1 MGHGDTVSKKLYIR
15 EHSTNIR
22 RWIPKSYN
30 TPKFYVEDPI
40 VPLEPSL
47 ARSIVVMICRNK
59 QRTLQQA
66 WNYWTKN
73 TGIAHD
79 YTSDVR
85 EILMRPIGEATL
97 RSELEIEIMYKW
109 IVQNHHKDTTG
120 ICHTVK
126 SCKKKNV
133 VVAALQHMRLEC
145 YQQGDAIIYQG
156 QSPKAEDGQ
165 FTILSGECEVV
176 QVQEDSVTLQRLN
189 YSLKKKDWNSCKN
202 ILSRANVLAT
212 IKFPAG
218 FGELSTL
225 TDAKRVATIRAK
237 TPIVEVIAT
246 PKVPL
251 IDCINAKRN
260 KDGQQDEAE
269 IGKVM
274 DFLRQSGLANR
285 ISPSDL
291 YEVGCSLKKRVLDK
305 GEVLYLKGE
314 PVDNLYLIVSGDI
327 LLDIS
332 DYRKNG
338 GFMPF
343 VDSTPNMC
351 FTVGCHS
358 ILGDEGLVGIER
370 VYEASAVILSTAAF
384 VYEVNGFAK
393 DYLGG
398 RLKASRY
405 AALAYKNLSKLTA
418 PIQLAEQ
425 INIYSHLN
433 SLRKT
438 FSKSFPT
445 RGSLEQYISDEANI
459 AYDKE
464 TQNNVHI
471 THIGNKGM
479 TVDKHHHRHQHIHD
493 DLHAQ
498 DNIDAMD
505 SESVVRSVSTM
516 EGHEI
521 RMLTHAAL
529 QHVILLYKHVKQ
541 REKAQIRVNAQDNI
555 LADYLHA
562 EEERLRNSLNGIE
575 LIQSEKLLVKTI
587 NQYQRQQEEKLK
599 QIRESMVK
607 VVDKEFSK
615 AADARSLL
623 SAMASAGVASA
634 IDDDTQAAA
643 DSQGKVDEVVIN
655 GCLEDAVLTEEEEF
669 LLALTKLQQYYHY
682 LDQTNKLLEEN
693 KTTNHRETNTKKGK
707 KHNQKHTIFNT
718 TTAHPVPSK
727 LDGKSPGALGI
738 PWRPPSRPSS
748 PVDQIVA
755 LSHSRV
761 ISRPNG
767 MNLHLDHE
775 TLKKH
780 QQMLQH
786 QNLNA
791 TAAVDNEGADEDQMV
806 ADFAANTAEVVKE
819 KLYKKPELKFCRMVT
834 PRNRRFIAFN
844 VAKVIQNKLVTNS
857 MENDDESL
865 GTTSQKKLALS
876 SEFRVLEDTNSFFQA
891 VDSLPFLERSNATN
905 KSQFEWKTRFMRVTN
920 NATEHR
926 IDGCSDWLVQELL
939 KVSEEVEKK
948 KDNSA
953 DAPFQNHVIAVNA
966 NETNTQ
972 EYNEHNGDDE
982 SKTEHDV
989 VIDDLAS
996 HNSNQ
1001 SHHSHHSLQSN
1012 HTSKSHESNNK
1023 QSIDNNVVVITEDVH
1038 GILNTDTDTK
1048 TNDTNTNA
1056 NLQQSTSPKKNKD
1069 KEKWWIETNSS
1080 SVADLN
1086 LSKLDPPSPALNAYY
1101 EYTSAPV
1108 LSRKYLDGKRCAAN
1122 NSKFQLEKDLKILLD
1137 LTQDKYDKK
1146 KTTSDD
1152 SSLSALLSC
1161 IGDPRHK
1168 LDQTSV
1174 ESLTRS
1180 HSMIKSSLGGKQQ
1193 VDKYL
1198 RLKHEENNEMKQR
1211 FNEVILESL
1220 SDHEKAK
1227 HSKTVNHD
1235 DNNSVNALRDWQQ
1248 FSCKMAADNQSGERW
1263 TLPVLANKTAAAAG
1277 KTQPMSSA
1285 QSKWGR
1291 NLARIAP
1298 KKDFDVL
1305 AKPPTYLEVYQKYGK
1320 KLDKV

>member
-30 TPKFYVEDPI
+30 TPKFYIEDPI

-73 TGIAHD
+73 TDIVHD

-85 EILMRPIGEATL
+85 EVLIRPIGETTL

-109 IVQNHHKDTTG
+109 IMQNHHKDTTG
-120 ICHTVK
+120 ICHTIK
-126 SCKKKNV
+126 SCKKKTEV
-133 VVAALQHMRLEC
+133 VSALQHMRLEC

-189 YSLKKKDWNSCKN
+189 YSLKKKDWNSCKH

-212 IKFPAG
+212 MKFPAG

-225 TDAKRVATIRAK
+225 TDAKRVATIRVK
-237 TPIVEVIAT
+237 SPLVEVVVT

-260 KDGQQDEAE
+260 KNGQLDEAE

-314 PVDNLYLIVSGDI
+314 PVDNLFLIVSGDI

-332 DYRKNG
+332 DYRKNA

-343 VDSTPNMC
+343 VGSTPNMC

-393 DYLGG
+393 NYLSG
-398 RLKASRY
+398 RLEASRY
-405 AALAYKNLSKLTA
+405 AALAYKNLPKLTA

-459 AYDKE
+459 AYDKGS
-464 TQNNVHI
+464 QNNVHI

-479 TVDKHHHRHQHIHD
+479 IVDKHHHRHQHIHD

-498 DNIDAMD
+498 DNIDAID
-505 SESVVRSVSTM
+505 SESVVKSLSTT
-516 EGHEI
+516 EGQEV

-541 REKAQIRVNAQDNI
+541 REKAQVRINAQDNI

-575 LIQSEKLLVKTI
+575 LIRSEKLLVKTI

-599 QIRESMVK
+599 QIRENMVK

-634 IDDDTQAAA
+634 INDDAEAAA
-643 DSQGKVDEVVIN
+643 DGQGKVDEAVIN
-655 GCLEDAVLTEEEEF
+655 GCLEDALLTEKEEF

-682 LDQTNKLLEEN
+682 LDQTNKLLEVN
-693 KTTNHRETNTKKGK
+693 KTTDYRETSTKKGK

-718 TTAHPVPSK
+718 TTALPVPSK
-727 LDGKSPGALGI
+727 FDGKSPGALGI

-748 PVDQIVA
+748 PVDHIVA

-786 QNLNA
+786 QILNA
-791 TAAVDNEGADEDQMV
+791 TTAVDNEGTNEDQMV
-806 ADFAANTAEVVKE
+806 ADFAATTAEVIKE
-819 KLYKKPELKFCRMVT
+819 KVYKKPELKFCRMIT
-834 PRNRRFIAFN
+834 PRTRRFIAFN
-844 VAKVIQNKLVTNS
+844 TAKAIQNKLVS
-857 MENDDESL
+857 MGNDDASL
-865 GTTSQKKLALS
+865 ETTAQKLALS
-876 SEFRVLEDTNSFFQA
+876 SEFRILEDTNTFFQT
-891 VDSLPFLERSNATN
+891 VESLPFLERSKATN
-905 KSQFEWKTRFMRVTN
+905 KSQFEWKTRFMRVTS

-926 IDGCSDWLVQELL
+926 VDGCSDWLVQELL
-939 KVSEEVEKK
+939 KVSEEVEKSK
-948 KDNSA
+948 NNSS
-953 DAPFQNHVIAVNA
+953 DVPFQNHVMAVNSD
-966 NETNTQ
+966 ETYTQ
-972 EYNEHNGDDE
+972 EYDAHNGEDE

-989 VIDDLAS
+989 VIDDQVS
-996 HNSNQ
+996 HHSNQ
-1001 SHHSHHSLQSN
+1001 SN
-1012 HTSKSHESNNK
+1012 YTSKSHVSNNK
-1023 QSIDNNVVVITEDVH
+1023 QNTDNSVVAIAEDLN
-1038 GILNTDTDTK
+1038 GILNTDADTK
-1048 TNDTNTNA
+1048 TNDTNA
-1056 NLQQSTSPKKNKD
+1056 NVQQPTSPKKNKE
-1069 KEKWWIETNSS
+1069 KGKWWIETNSS
-1080 SVADLN
+1080 SVADLH

-1137 LTQDKYDKK
+1137 LSQDKYDKK

-1168 LDQTSV
+1168 LDQASE
-1174 ESLTRS
+1174 ESLP
-1180 HSMIKSSLGGKQQ
+1180 HNNSMMKSSLGGKQQ

-1198 RLKHEENNEMKQR
+1198 RLKHEESNEIKQR

-1220 SDHEKAK
+1220 SGHEKAK
-1227 HSKTVNHD
+1227 HSKTINHD
-1235 DNNSVNALRDWQQ
+1235 DSNSVNALRDWQQ

-1263 TLPVLANKTAAAAG
+1263 TLPVLSNKTATAAG
-1277 KTQPMSSA
+1277 KAQPMSSA
-1285 QSKWGR
+1285 QCKWGR

-1320 KLDKV
+1320 KLDKA

>member
-47 ARSIVVMICRNK
+47 ARSIVIMICRNK

-66 WNYWTKN
+66 WNYWTRN
-73 TGIAHD
+73 ADIVHD

-85 EILMRPIGEATL
+85 EILMRPISEGTL
-97 RSELEIEIMYKW
+97 RSELEIEVMYKW

-120 ICHTVK
+120 ICHTIK
-126 SCKKKNV
+126 ACKKKNV
-133 VVAALQHMRLEC
+133 VVSALQHMRLEC
-145 YQQGDAIIYQG
+145 YQQGDSIIYQG
-156 QSPKAEDGQ
+156 QNPKAEDGQ
-165 FTILSGECEVV
+165 FTILTGECEVV

-189 YSLKKKDWNSCKN
+189 YCLKKKDWNSCKN
-202 ILSRANVLAT
+202 ILSRANVLAV

-237 TPIVEVIAT
+237 TPLVEVIAT
-246 PKVPL
+246 PKAPL

-332 DYRKNG
+332 DYKKNG
-338 GFMPF
+338 GYMPF
-343 VDSTPNMC
+343 VDSTPNLC

-438 FSKSFPT
+438 FAKSFPT
-445 RGSLEQYISDEANI
+445 RGTLEQYISDEANI

-464 TQNNVHI
+464 SQPNVHI
-471 THIGNKGM
+471 RHIGNRGM
-479 TVDKHHHRHQHIHD
+479 TVDKHHHHHQHIHD

-498 DNIDAMD
+498 DNIDALD
-505 SESVVRSVSTM
+505 SESVVKSVSTI

-529 QHVILLYKHVKQ
+529 QHVTLLYKHVKQ

-634 IDDDTQAAA
+634 IDTDAEAAAA
-643 DSQGKVDEVVIN
+643 DGQGEVDVVVVD
-655 GCLEDAVLTEEEEF
+655 GCLEDVLLTEEEES
-669 LLALTKLQQYYHY
+669 LLALTKLEQYYHY
-682 LDQTNKLLEEN
+682 LDEANKILEES
-693 KTTNHRETNTKKGK
+693 KSISMESTAKKVK
-707 KHNQKHTIFNT
+707 KHQKHTIFNT
-718 TTAHPVPSK
+718 ATALPVPSK
-727 LDGKSPGALGI
+727 FDGKSPGALGI

-775 TLKKH
+775 NLKKH
-780 QQMLQH
+780 QQMLQL

-791 TAAVDNEGADEDQMV
+791 TAAVDNAGANDEQMV

-819 KLYKKPELKFCRMVT
+819 KVYKKPELKFSRMTT
-834 PRNRRFIAFN
+834 PRTRR
-844 VAKVIQNKLVTNS
+844 VITFS
-857 MENDDESL
+857 MARAIQEKQLLDESEE
-865 GTTSQKKLALS
+865 GEASRAITPQQKLALT
-876 SEFRVLEDTNSFFQA
+876 SEFRVLEDTDSFFQA
-891 VDSLPFLERSNATN
+891 VSSLPFAERLSATQ
-905 KSQFEWKTRFMRVTN
+905 KTQFEWKTRFMRVTG

-926 IDGCSDWLVQELL
+926 LDGCSNWLVQELL
-939 KVSEEVEKK
+939 KVREEVDSKSK
-948 KDNSA
+948 HSKVNSEWPLQTQTIA
-953 DAPFQNHVIAVNA
+953 AATEEAPSEVNSHVG
-966 NETNTQ
+966 E
-972 EYNEHNGDDE
+972 DE
-982 SKTEHDV
+982 SKTEHDAAV
-989 VIDDLAS
+989 DDQATQ
-996 HNSNQ
+996 HSNQ
-1001 SHHSHHSLQSN
+1001 SHHSNQSRHSLQSHHTNKSQESN
-1012 HTSKSHESNNK
+1012 HTQNLGNDLVVATEELKGDTETKTNES
-1023 QSIDNNVVVITEDVH
+1023 NVVV
-1038 GILNTDTDTK
+1038 
-1048 TNDTNTNA
+1048 
-1056 NLQQSTSPKKNKD
+1056 QQPTSPKKKE
-1069 KEKWWIETNSS
+1069 KEKWWVDTNSS
-1080 SVADLN
+1080 SVAELN
-1086 LSKLDPPSPALNAYY
+1086 LSKLDPPSPALTAYY

-1146 KTTSDD
+1146 KSNSDD

-1161 IGDPRHK
+1161 IGNPSHK
-1168 LDQTSV
+1168 LEQPSLG
-1174 ESLTRS
+1174 SLTRTS
-1180 HSMIKSSLGGKQQ
+1180 SILKSSLGGKQH

-1198 RLKHEENNEMKQR
+1198 RLKHEEKNDEKQR
-1211 FNEVILESL
+1211 FNEVILDSL
-1220 SDHEKAK
+1220 SSHEKAK
-1227 HSKTVNHD
+1227 HSKTVNTD
-1235 DNNSVNALRDWQQ
+1235 DNNSVVALRDWQQ
-1248 FSCKMAADNQSGERW
+1248 FSCKMAADNQAGERW
-1263 TLPVLANKTAAAAG
+1263 TLPVLATTTASAAG
-1277 KTQPMSSA
+1277 KAQPMSSA

-1320 KLDKV
+1320 KLDKI